1 MEDDNVEHIKCLN
14 YNTFRESK
22 VDDIS
27 SSSENDM
34 SQVEEDISILKATLN
49 IIWKAFPS
57 MLMIF
62 IFDGILFS
70 NIIFLEHQNNS
81 ISISGWGFGLTII
94 NVLILP
100 VSYGVTEGMSCL
112 VSKAY
117 GRKDYESWSVHINQ
131 WRYVLL
137 ALAILQFIAI
147 IFLEYTMRLHF
158 SIFLKP

>member
-14 YNTFRESK
+14 YNTFREDK

-57 MLMIF
+57 MVMIF

-81 ISISGWGFGLTII
+81 VSISG
-94 NVLILP
+94 
-100 VSYGVTEGMSCL
+100 
-112 VSKAY
+112 
-117 GRKDYESWSVHINQ
+117 
-131 WRYVLL
+131 
-137 ALAILQFIAI
+137 
-147 IFLEYTMRLHF
+147 
-158 SIFLKP
+158 